1 MYHGGSFQNILF
13 IFQAAMKKD
22 ALYPV
27 DGENDPLI
35 EGFPFMGEHPADF
48 SDNGGDPLLRK
59 LPAPGASRKYVG
71 RFSYCTS
78 GIRRINASGRRR
90 KSSKGAACCKKA

>member
-13 IFQAAMKKD
+13 IFQAAMKKG

-35 EGFPFMGEHPADF
+35 EGFPFMGEHLADF

-71 RFSYCTS
+71 PLFLLYFRHPPDQRLRAAQKIFK
-78 GIRRINASGRRR
+78 GGRLL
-90 KSSKGAACCKKA
+90 